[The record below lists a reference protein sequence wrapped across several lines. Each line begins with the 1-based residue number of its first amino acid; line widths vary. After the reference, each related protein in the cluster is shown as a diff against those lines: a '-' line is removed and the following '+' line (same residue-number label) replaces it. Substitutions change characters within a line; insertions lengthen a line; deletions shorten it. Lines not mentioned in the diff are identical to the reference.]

1 MRITSDTEIDG
12 LLSRLTD
19 DIRRSLDDSLVGLYL
34 YGSLVTG
41 DFDEK
46 NSDIDLL
53 AVVRSDVV
61 GHDFDR
67 LDVMHERFI
76 EDHPAWDDRIEVAY
90 VSAPALRRFKTET
103 NNIAVVSPGE
113 PFHLKEAGKDWLIN
127 WYVVREIDVT
137 LFGPSPRTLIPE
149 ISKAEFVEG
158 VRDQSRDWAEWVYR
172 MRHRGEQS
180 YAVLTMCRALY
191 ACTHGEQVSKKVAAL
206 WAQTYLP
213 QWASLI
219 QRAWNW
225 RSEGQDEVAADEA
238 TFSEVVRFV
247 HDVIGRVTGARGEH
261 VSLPR
266 RTDTTARRCR
276 PGAEGKSAT
285 R

>member
-19 DIRRSLDDSLVGLYL
+19 DIRRSLNDSLVGLYL

-41 DFDEK
+41 DFDKK

-61 GHDFDR
+61 VHDFDR
-67 LDVMHERFI
+67 LDAMHRRFI
-76 EDHPAWDDRIEVAY
+76 EDYPAWDDRIEVAY
-90 VSAPALRRFKTET
+90 VSAPALRKFETET
-103 NNIAVVSPGE
+103 SNIAVVSPGE
-113 PFHLKEAGKDWLIN
+113 PFHLKEASRDWLIN
-127 WYVVREIDVT
+127 WYMIREIGVT

-172 MRHRGEQS
+172 MRHRGGQS

-191 ACTHGEQVSKKVAAL
+191 ACTHGEQASKKGAAL
-206 WAQTYLP
+206 WAQAYLP
-213 QWASLI
+213 RWAPLI
-219 QRAWNW
+219 QRAWGW
-225 RSEGQDEVAADEA
+225 RSERQDEVADDEA
-238 TFSEVVRFV
+238 SFSEVVRFV
-247 HDVIGRVTGARGEH
+247 HDGIGRVTGDRGEH
-261 VSLPR
+261 MSLPR
-266 RTDTTARRCR
+266 RTDSTARRCR
-276 PGAEGKSAT
+276 PGAEGKSGT